1 MADAARAPAAAGV
14 DATPEAPAV
23 NVAAGVGWMLLTTLF
38 FVCVTG
44 IVRHVGADVP
54 AVEAA
59 FIRYFFGVVL
69 IAPLM
74 LRMLRRPPSRTAMK
88 LHLGRGLAH
97 GMGVMLWFYAMAR
110 IPIAEVTALG
120 YVAPIFVTV
129 GAAMFLGERVQ
140 LRRVMAVLAGI
151 LGALVILRPGFQ
163 EISVG
168 QLAQLGA
175 APCFA
180 MSFLMAKRLTREEDP
195 AVIVGLL
202 SVFVT
207 LALAPAAFA
216 NWSDPTWAEVGWL
229 SLTAVFATAGHWTLT
244 KAYACAPI
252 TVTQPVQFLQLV
264 WATILGIV
272 AFGEPVDPFVI
283 AGGGIIVGAATYIAH
298 RERVSA
304 RREITPAA
312 PALKS

>member
-1 MADAARAPAAAGV
+1 MAEAAPVPLPAPRV
-14 DATPEAPAV
+14 
-23 NVAAGVGWMLLTTLF
+23 GVGVAWMVLTTVL

-44 IVRHVGADVP
+44 IVRHVGATIP

-59 FIRYFFGVVL
+59 FIRYAAGVVL
-69 IAPLM
+69 MAPLM
-74 LRMLRRPPSRTAMK
+74 LRLLKRPPTRGAMK
-88 LHLGRGLAH
+88 LHVSRGVVH
-97 GMGVMLWFYAMAR
+97 GLGVMLWFYAMAR

-120 YVAPIFVTV
+120 YVAPIFVTI
-129 GAAMFLGERVQ
+129 GAAIFLGERLQ
-140 LRRVMAVLAGI
+140 LRRIGAVAAGI
-151 LGALVILRPGFQ
+151 LGALVILRPGF
-163 EISVG
+163 EEVSIG

-180 MSFLMAKRLTREEDP
+180 ASFLMAKGLTREEDP

-207 LALAPAAFA
+207 LVLAPMAILQ
-216 NWSDPTWAEVGWL
+216 WSDPTWEEVGWL
-229 SLTAVFATAGHWTLT
+229 CLTAVFATGGHWSMT
-244 KAYACAPI
+244 KAFQCAPI

-272 AFGEPVDPFVI
+272 AFGEPIDPYVI
-283 AGGGIIVGAATYIAH
+283 LGGGIVVAAATYIAH
-298 RERVSA
+298 RERSA
-304 RREITPAA
+304 ARKALTPPA

>member
-1 MADAARAPAAAGV
+1 MLLFFLSSGLVLGWTLGANDAANVFGTAVATKMVRFRTAA
-14 DATPEAPAV
+14 
-23 NVAAGVGWMLLTTLF
+23 
-38 FVCVTG
+38 VTG
-44 IVRHVGADVP
+44 G
-54 AVEAA
+54 
-59 FIRYFFGVVL
+59 
-69 IAPLM
+69 
-74 LRMLRRPPSRTAMK
+74 
-88 LHLGRGLAH
+88 
-97 GMGVMLWFYAMAR
+97 
-110 IPIAEVTALG
+110 
-120 YVAPIFVTV
+120 IFVTV